1 MGLKAP
7 GMPGWTLN
15 ETTDLLLK
23 KEFDVCRESQTPHR
37 LFTANGL
44 EHLVPFKHP
53 DMDRWRDALRGGL
66 MIDYKTSN
74 ITLSGGVD
82 DIWQDTKTGKLIIVD
97 YKSQAKSSGVD
108 SSIFADPYHESYK
121 IKWIFTLIC

>member
-1 MGLKAP
+1 MS
-7 GMPGWTLN
+7 
-15 ETTDLLLK
+15 
-23 KEFDVCRESQTPHR
+23 KEPTPHR

-97 YKSQAKSSGVD
+97 YKSQAK
-108 SSIFADPYHESYK
+108 
-121 IKWIFTLIC
+121 KWCGHRRVFGRSLP